1 MDRMKIVFNDV
12 PLFLAKKIKELV
24 VRNNFNCKIDGN
36 VYEIKGEFG
45 PFTGFVYILVQ
56 QPVFTLNVKEW
67 LYYDEA
73 KPTKDQDLVLS
84 AKKHN
89 MWFEKENFYTWKQ

>member
-45 PFTGFVYILVQ
+45 PNQKHYQKLTIWRYI
-56 QPVFTLNVKEW
+56 T
-67 LYYDEA
+67 
-73 KPTKDQDLVLS
+73 
-84 AKKHN
+84 
-89 MWFEKENFYTWKQ
+89 